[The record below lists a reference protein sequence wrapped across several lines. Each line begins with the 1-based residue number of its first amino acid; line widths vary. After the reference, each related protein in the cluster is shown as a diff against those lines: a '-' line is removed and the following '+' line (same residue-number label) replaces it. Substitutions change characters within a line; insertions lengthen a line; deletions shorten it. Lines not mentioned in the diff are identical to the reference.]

1 MLDLNQAFFD
11 SSCLLTASC
20 TTIDISNLTQSQLQ
34 LIQYNPYLYDSL
46 LIGRG
51 GRRTISKVTPTVALN
66 SVDNPVTPVTGRR
79 LTFSSAVAGLGGDT
93 RYVKPSG
100 EAVWFLQ
107 QNRKISL
114 GLRAQAEYIRPYGST
129 VGSTNSL
136 PIFEKLVLGGGYSV
150 RGYDLR
156 SIGPK
161 DNASGVVLGGNK
173 SLLFNAEYLISIA
186 GPVRLVLFYDAG
198 QVRDNGDRFG
208 WKEPVEQLTTIN
220 GLTPLDQITALYD
233 FDELPVQHERFQDVD
248 GRRDPLLHAGVE
260 RAVPVDFRGQ
270 SAAKRRAEFEHAP
283 AGEEIPLPLRR
294 RFYILTR
301 GQFLMTRRFTIAAC
315 SSVLFLSAQAFAQQ
329 PPAVAAAPA
338 PPPLRMA
345 FVDLQRVAAES
356 TEGKAANA
364 KVSALTQT
372 KSGDITA
379 KQKQLEGDQQKLQQG
394 GAVLN
399 DATRGQ
405 LQKEVDRLTV
415 EIDRAQQDAQAEVQ
429 ELQQQQLA
437 AFQDKLRP
445 VVEALVK
452 ELGVGLLFSA
462 GDAGAIYIDPS
473 LDITAEVI
481 KRFDAASTS
490 KPAAAAPAPTAKP
503 PAAAPAGRGTPPPA
517 ATPPATPPA
526 GRGIT
531 PGRGTAPA
539 RR

>member
-1 MLDLNQAFFD
+1 
-11 SSCLLTASC
+11 
-20 TTIDISNLTQSQLQ
+20 
-34 LIQYNPYLYDSL
+34 
-46 LIGRG
+46 
-51 GRRTISKVTPTVALN
+51 
-66 SVDNPVTPVTGRR
+66 
-79 LTFSSAVAGLGGDT
+79 
-93 RYVKPSG
+93 
-100 EAVWFLQ
+100 
-107 QNRKISL
+107 
-114 GLRAQAEYIRPYGST
+114 
-129 VGSTNSL
+129 
-136 PIFEKLVLGGGYSV
+136 
-150 RGYDLR
+150 
-156 SIGPK
+156 
-161 DNASGVVLGGNK
+161 
-173 SLLFNAEYLISIA
+173 
-186 GPVRLVLFYDAG
+186 
-198 QVRDNGDRFG
+198 
-208 WKEPVEQLTTIN
+208 
-220 GLTPLDQITALYD
+220 
-233 FDELPVQHERFQDVD
+233 
-248 GRRDPLLHAGVE
+248 
-260 RAVPVDFRGQ
+260 
-270 SAAKRRAEFEHAP
+270 
-283 AGEEIPLPLRR
+283 
-294 RFYILTR
+294 
-301 GQFLMTRRFTIAAC
+301 MTRRFTIAAC

-539 RR
+539 PAPGTTKP